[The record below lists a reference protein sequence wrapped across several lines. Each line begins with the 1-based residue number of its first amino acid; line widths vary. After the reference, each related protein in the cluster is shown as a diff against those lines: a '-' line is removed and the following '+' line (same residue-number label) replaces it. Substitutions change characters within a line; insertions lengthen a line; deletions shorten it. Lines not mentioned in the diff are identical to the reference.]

1 MDSVCEDDL
10 CWLQLDDFR
19 MLLIKNIEPSRITPY
34 LRQCQVISAEDEEQL
49 FNDPSLVI
57 RRRKVGA
64 LLDILQRTGVKGY
77 TAFLESLELDYPQLY
92 SRITGKEPN
101 KTFSILID
109 TAGESGLTQFL
120 MSELSRLQR
129 MLQNERQRRQQA
141 CSAIKDQ
148 EACSRQQQLRDRE
161 IKKLTER
168 VQKFREERECLSEE
182 VKQLRDHNYSLMADI
197 NALSQERSNALLA
210 NRDLQIEV
218 ERLKLRAESQ
228 TRLLRRRTLRP
239 LQESR
244 SLALPMET
252 FFHPNRLEEKQEEKK
267 EEKQEEKEQEEKQE
281 EKKEEEKQEEKKEEE
296 KQEEKQEEKKEE
308 EKKEE
313 EEKQETQQQQKESPA
328 APQMNLLTT
337 VFRLRR
343 ELHRAEEQRARSLE
357 EKEELEL
364 RCAHLKGDARMYRQR
379 NKQALRQLEEV
390 MRERDKALESRA
402 EQQEEARLLLQE
414 KDEYREQVRQLTEKS
429 DKLELLLVRSQGEE
443 LQLRTRLRRLT
454 CRTHQYERSS
464 EEEATENTTKGS
476 SEEVRSVTSG
486 ENEEA
491 TLQQPIEREETA
503 STGASW
509 DECLTSR
516 NRPNFCYRSS
526 LSINNSSSNPE
537 TVTEPTSSMCDSRE
551 VPSGKVY
558 RQLFDAQVQLSRSLL
573 AGLKDRRTDS
583 ADNSHTR
590 CSSASRLLCLSSRGQ
605 HLDHD
610 EDEEEEDD
618 DVNDVS
624 ILPDTVVV
632 DRPSSDIIERLTQ
645 KKNKKHKEAVKQL
658 EADLTSLTQVC
669 ETQVRTISMDLL
681 SSLQDVDLRLDILK
695 DRMEQLE
702 HVSLQELCGL
712 WEEVEEEVKLKKIRI
727 VELNLKLT
735 ECETQRSNKIR
746 ALLRTYRHLLEKIS
760 SQPPADIHRL
770 IHSEA
775 TMLNQCLLANRRSTA
790 RLLLLLQEENLQQE
804 SLLRLHWED
813 CLNRWRR
820 SRVSQVVDRFRS
832 VCGTDV
838 EQQLVSERQ
847 VVQQLRQT
855 QNQLTEQRCDIIS
868 KISLLVPP
876 TCSTSLVCDWFSQLT
891 AVNQQIDSL
900 HSDLLHQLRCRCE
913 QVWQDRLTEVQRC
926 EEVLS
931 ALQLSEEEVTDI
943 ISSQIFTLIGQS
955 QRQEEERLAALEV
968 WAESVSGD
976 ALRVSRCVFAV
987 MRAAA
992 LLWETHRRSVQSREE
1007 EVQRHLDE
1015 VRRSQEQLIQR
1026 KKVRLDDLLGGLRQE
1041 GSEDNL
1047 RISLQRTVQYLQD
1060 IKHSCSQCVSEQWE
1074 VLDLLPSEF
1083 QQELL
1088 SYSSSLCSFYQLSST
1103 YTPSP
1108 EELQN
1113 LHLTSST
1120 LNSRDTEETNPED
1133 MTEKHPISCHNDA
1146 QPSQDWLAEAESSL
1160 LELYDISAYVTFTS
1174 ARGVAYTGPAF
1185 RCPAP
1190 DLPYNLQQETHLNL
1204 FPVELLTHTLSR
1216 TRTLFLDHL
1225 EQRFHDVLSSAV
1237 AMVTDRKDA
1246 VRLDQELQLQQLDPQ
1261 NIQTHIYLPRLAEL
1275 LLHRQCVCDHCELL
1289 EEVLLSCRT
1298 ELQQLQTSLSTKNQ
1312 ELILTLSN
1320 MEDTVLTADCSQ
1332 SVEAVISTLQD
1343 CVDHHIKQTQQSQT
1357 SFRQTVQVRLDDL
1370 RHRTTRLLDSFRLF
1384 SEGGDFAPQE
1394 VRLFQ
1399 RRLKEESKQLSVT
1412 EENIY
1417 IQLEAFQS
1425 LSLQQVNEVS
1435 GQFEEKLSLLHS
1447 ELKFTEKIQ
1456 KIISSTQ
1463 VHIKAEAASSNQQ
1476 QSKINN
1482 RLEDLKRMMDDEE
1495 VSSDQ
1500 VCSFLSSVSEELR
1513 KRCHYLD
1520 LSLDSVSLSARSRSR
1535 SRREVHS
1542 APPAG
1547 LLQPCRSGVDFLDDP
1562 AVGVVKTLNRDT
1574 LCGGGCPTDMVN
1586 VCVYVCVCVCVC
1598 VYNVCVCVSMMCI
1611 CMCVCIM
1618 CVYNLCVLGD
1628 MLRSLPSAL
1637 ISNFERQQEVELIE
1651 EVGGVTEMLEE
1662 TQSASEEQKALNVRQ
1677 LRASLS
1683 EDERVSL
1690 HSRERLRQQQL
1701 HSAICCSHLDL
1712 QERLR
1717 VRGEDFVTSLS
1728 ALTEKLLHQL
1738 DQLITPSGNS
1748 WISLSH
1754 PQVTAGSADH
1764 TLSTTDSPVSVS
1776 MATTASI
1783 TTTRCTLG
1791 HLAVIEQRDTA
1802 VKRFELLFREE
1813 LSRSDSNKEK
1823 RLRDLQSW
1831 STHWSQQ
1838 IHTLTH
1844 THSH

>member
-1 MDSVCEDDL
+1 MGQTGS
-10 CWLQLDDFR
+10 
-19 MLLIKNIEPSRITPY
+19 
-34 LRQCQVISAEDEEQL
+34 
-49 FNDPSLVI
+49 SLPCL
-57 RRRKVGA
+57 A
-64 LLDILQRTGVKGY
+64 P
-77 TAFLESLELDYPQLY
+77 ESLQCPPGR
-92 SRITGKEPN
+92 SRGQPGR
-101 KTFSILID
+101 
-109 TAGESGLTQFL
+109 AG
-120 MSELSRLQR
+120 
-129 MLQNERQRRQQA
+129 
-141 CSAIKDQ
+141 
-148 EACSRQQQLRDRE
+148 
-161 IKKLTER
+161 
-168 VQKFREERECLSEE
+168 
-182 VKQLRDHNYSLMADI
+182 
-197 NALSQERSNALLA
+197 
-210 NRDLQIEV
+210 
-218 ERLKLRAESQ
+218 
-228 TRLLRRRTLRP
+228 
-239 LQESR
+239 
-244 SLALPMET
+244 
-252 FFHPNRLEEKQEEKK
+252 
-267 EEKQEEKEQEEKQE
+267 
-281 EKKEEEKQEEKKEEE
+281 
-296 KQEEKQEEKKEE
+296 
-308 EKKEE
+308 
-313 EEKQETQQQQKESPA
+313 
-328 APQMNLLTT
+328 
-337 VFRLRR
+337 
-343 ELHRAEEQRARSLE
+343 
-357 EKEELEL
+357 
-364 RCAHLKGDARMYRQR
+364 
-379 NKQALRQLEEV
+379 
-390 MRERDKALESRA
+390 
-402 EQQEEARLLLQE
+402 
-414 KDEYREQVRQLTEKS
+414 
-429 DKLELLLVRSQGEE
+429 
-443 LQLRTRLRRLT
+443 
-454 CRTHQYERSS
+454 
-464 EEEATENTTKGS
+464 GS
-476 SEEVRSVTSG
+476 
-486 ENEEA
+486 
-491 TLQQPIEREETA
+491 
-503 STGASW
+503 
-509 DECLTSR
+509 
-516 NRPNFCYRSS
+516 
-526 LSINNSSSNPE
+526 
-537 TVTEPTSSMCDSRE
+537 
-551 VPSGKVY
+551 
-558 RQLFDAQVQLSRSLL
+558 QVQLSRSLL

-590 CSSASRLLCLSSRGQ
+590 CSSASRGQ

-624 ILPDTVVV
+624 ILPDTVGSYPDSQSQLYLYLTANHSSTLV

-847 VVQQLRQT
+847 VVQEMRQT

-926 EEVLS
+926 EEALS

-976 ALRVSRCVFAV
+976 ALRVSRGVFAV

-992 LLWETHRRSVQSREE
+992 LLWETHHCSVQSREE

-1146 QPSQDWLAEAESSL
+1146 QPSQDWLAEVKFRAESSL

-1261 NIQTHIYLPRLAEL
+1261 NIQTHIYLPRL
-1275 LLHRQCVCDHCELL
+1275 
-1289 EEVLLSCRT
+1289 VLLSCRT

-1562 AVGVVKTLNRDT
+1562 AVGVVKTLNRLSDSEDRRQSGGT
-1574 LCGGGCPTDMVN
+1574 AAGQSSVQRPQYRSTETASALSQSASLIGSLCFSSFSSIITSLLWKANDVLLL
-1586 VCVYVCVCVCVC
+1586 VAEDFYQ
-1598 VYNVCVCVSMMCI
+1598 SER
-1611 CMCVCIM
+1611 
-1618 CVYNLCVLGD
+1618 CVLSRFHLVSD
-1628 MLRSLPSAL
+1628 SLDQWAESMQQRLLGYQEQARRLLSMSREAL
-1637 ISNFERQQEVELIE
+1637 ISNFERQQEAELIE

-1683 EDERVSL
+1683 EDECVSL

-1738 DQLITPSGNS
+1738 DQLITPS
-1748 WISLSH
+1748 
-1754 PQVTAGSADH
+1754 AGSADLI
-1764 TLSTTDSPVSVS
+1764 LSTTDSPVSVS

-1838 IHTLTH
+1838 
-1844 THSH
+1844 